1 LEELNLLDFFKF
13 LVKKIYIIIIIT
25 FLATSLGIIY
35 TLFLQTPLYRSKT
48 TLLLLKANES
58 SSSYSQS
65 DILVNQNLITTYSE
79 IIKSNTV
86 LGRVI
91 DDLKLNKTIG
101 ELGSLI
107 SVSSQKSSII
117 IAINVSSE
125 DKEEARNIASSLAK
139 VFSEEIKNLMNMEN
153 VGIVDSANLPT
164 ASYNIQPVKQIGISL
179 FAGIFLSISLLFVI
193 YYFDTTVKTKE
204 QIEEE
209 LKLTVIGVVPVKKRG
224 SKWKKN

>member
-1 LEELNLLDFFKF
+1 MEELNLLDFFKF